1 MKLADTIKEFLIES
15 INTYARIEIEEDETL
30 DFQEQ
35 FKHHEPESVEDSE
48 LEWDSISSDEAA
60 DDSQCTK
67 NEDEISFD
75 YKKKAV
81 EFWRSG
87 KTKNLNIRTVA
98 HRFKKVISKT
108 QLKRWAHQINK
119 GGTYKE
125 KLNEISQYT
134 LNRFIEAT
142 ECGKIVHDI
151 DLRRWALTAHK
162 NFMNSDARFKASKEW
177 VNKFKRAHRITSRKI
192 TKFITRK
199 TLEDSKNLK
208 KTAEEFTNNVKSVI
222 NDLGLENVY
231 NSDQSGFQFEMHSGR
246 TLANQGSK
254 EIECVVQ
261 SISSTTH
268 SYTIQPTISADG
280 KLLSPLYLVL
290 KEIGGDF
297 GPRVEKTLFKPT
309 NVFVSASKS
318 GKLTSDHFKQWL
330 TEIYFPNVGDN
341 SALLIDS
348 WSGHCSEVVDAVTPP
363 NKKIVLKIIP
373 KGTTGQIQPLDVF
386 GFRIWKNF
394 VRHFSDI
401 VILSGSDINLHLRNN
416 IIKLQSL
423 VHNQLSSPRY
433 INMLKYAWYKSGY
446 IEKTP
451 PEFINLV
458 TFGFGDN
465 SEPRCHICGDLA
477 VITCSWCKKPLCLK
491 HFFEEYHYC
500 NEYIP

>member
-1 MKLADTIKEFLIES
+1 MC
-15 INTYARIEIEEDETL
+15 
-30 DFQEQ
+30 EQ
-35 FKHHEPESVEDSE
+35 VQKSTSHYVSE
-48 LEWDSISSDEAA
+48 
-60 DDSQCTK
+60 
-67 NEDEISFD
+67 N
-75 YKKKAV
+75 YK
-81 EFWRSG
+81 
-87 KTKNLNIRTVA
+87 IY
-98 HRFKKVISKT
+98 HP
-108 QLKRWAHQINK
+108 
-119 GGTYKE
+119 
-125 KLNEISQYT
+125 
-134 LNRFIEAT
+134 
-142 ECGKIVHDI
+142 
-151 DLRRWALTAHK
+151 
-162 NFMNSDARFKASKEW
+162 
-177 VNKFKRAHRITSRKI
+177 
-192 TKFITRK
+192 K

-208 KTAEEFTNNVKSVI
+208 KTAEEFTNNIKSVI
-222 NDLGLENVY
+222 NDLGLKNVY
-231 NSDQSGFQFEMHSGR
+231 NSDQSGFQFDMHSGR

-290 KEIGGDF
+290 KEIGRDF

-318 GKLTSDHFKQWL
+318 GKLTSDHLKQWL
-330 TEIYFPNVGDN
+330 TEIYFANVGDN

-348 WSGHCSEVVDAVTPP
+348 WSGHCPEVVDAVTPP
-363 NKKIVLKIIP
+363 NKKIVSKIIP

-394 VRHFSDI
+394 VRHSSDI

-433 INMLKYAWYKSGY
+433 INMLKYAWYKNGY
-446 IEKTP
+446 TEKTP
-451 PEFINLV
+451 PEFINPV

-465 SEPRCHICGDLA
+465 SEPRCHICGDSA
-477 VITCSWCKKPLCLK
+477 VITCSWCKKSLFLN

>member
-1 MKLADTIKEFLIES
+1 
-15 INTYARIEIEEDETL
+15 
-30 DFQEQ
+30 
-35 FKHHEPESVEDSE
+35 
-48 LEWDSISSDEAA
+48 
-60 DDSQCTK
+60 
-67 NEDEISFD
+67 
-75 YKKKAV
+75 
-81 EFWRSG
+81 
-87 KTKNLNIRTVA
+87 
-98 HRFKKVISKT
+98 
-108 QLKRWAHQINK
+108 
-119 GGTYKE
+119 
-125 KLNEISQYT
+125 
-134 LNRFIEAT
+134 
-142 ECGKIVHDI
+142 
-151 DLRRWALTAHK
+151 
-162 NFMNSDARFKASKEW
+162 
-177 VNKFKRAHRITSRKI
+177 
-192 TKFITRK
+192 
-199 TLEDSKNLK
+199 
-208 KTAEEFTNNVKSVI
+208 
-222 NDLGLENVY
+222 
-231 NSDQSGFQFEMHSGR
+231 MHSGR

-451 PEFINLV
+451 PEFINPV